1 MIQSIDQ
8 EKCIGCGTCVEIC
21 PLDTIRLN
29 DAGKAFI
36 AYGDDCMTCIKC
48 ERLCPAGAIFVHPDR
63 KSTRLNSSHVALSRM
78 PSSA

>member
-29 DAGKAFI
+29 DEGTAFI
-36 AYGDDCMTCIKC
+36 ADGDDCMTCFKC
-48 ERLCPAGAIFVHPDR
+48 ERLCPAGAIFVHPF
-63 KSTRLNSSHVALSRM
+63 KEALPM
-78 PSSA
+78 AFE